1 MGKNIAVNNEYD
13 VIVVGGGPAGCAA
26 AISSARAG
34 AKTLLLEST
43 YTLGGMSTNGLVG
56 WCPVDDGEKIVYRS
70 IAHEI
75 IHESRLAVSFLDPNQ
90 LGWGVGS
97 FPEVNKIIYDTKV
110 TESGA
115 TVLFGSMVCDV
126 DYEDKKVQSITV
138 ANKKGLTKYVA
149 KMYID
154 CTGDADI
161 IEFAGL
167 PYEKSDCLQ
176 PSTLCFILTGIDI
189 EKFKENKMRIRSG
202 NRMNW
207 LQQAIAND
215 PEFDL
220 ITDSH
225 MCCGRNVGDT
235 VKFNAGHLFDVDG
248 TDPESVTKA
257 MMQGRKIAFQFRDA
271 LAKYMPEVF
280 GKAEVAATA
289 PVLGLRESRRIVGE
303 YTLTLDDYLARR
315 TFPDEIGR
323 NSYNVDIHASPKEME
338 KYGKDYMYK
347 TNYQYDRGESHGI
360 PLRALIPKD
369 TDNILVA
376 GRTIASDHMIMGSI
390 RVMPCCMV
398 TGEAAGLTAAIA
410 IKNGQTTR
418 EVDAQEV
425 RKVLFERGAYIK

>member
-1 MGKNIAVNNEYD
+1 MGKILENREFD

-26 AISSARAG
+26 AISSAREG
-34 AKTLLLEST
+34 AKTLLLESS
-43 YTLGGMSTNGLVG
+43 YMLGGMSTGGLVG
-56 WCPVDDGEKIVYRS
+56 WAPVDDGEKIVYRS

-75 IHESRLAVSFLDPNQ
+75 IYESRCANKNADPNK
-90 LGWGVGS
+90 LGWGVS
-97 FPEVNKIIYDTKV
+97 SYPEVNKTIYDRKV
-110 TESGA
+110 VESGA
-115 TVLFGSMVCDV
+115 KVLFGSMLCDA
-126 DYEDKKVQSITV
+126 DYSDGKIESITI
-138 ANKKGLTKYVA
+138 ANKKGLTKYIA

-161 IEFAGL
+161 VAFAGL
-167 PYEKSDCLQ
+167 PFEKSDCLQ
-176 PSTLCFILTGIDI
+176 PSTLCFCLTGVD
-189 EKFKENKMRIRSG
+189 KEQLKANKMRIRSG

-220 ITDSH
+220 ITDAH
-225 MCCGRNVGDT
+225 LCVGST
-235 VKFNAGHLFDVDG
+235 IGNNAKFNAGHLFDVDG

-257 MMQGRKIAFQFRDA
+257 MMTGRKMAFQFRDA

-280 GKAEVAATA
+280 GNSDVIMTA
-289 PVLGLRESRRIVGE
+289 PILGLRESRRIVAE
-303 YTLTLDDYLARR
+303 YNLTLEDYLERR

-369 TDNILVA
+369 TDNLLVA
-376 GRTIASDHMIMGSI
+376 GRTIGSDHMIMGSI
-390 RVMPCCMV
+390 RVMPCCLV

-410 IKNGQTTR
+410 VKNGQTTR
-418 EVDAQEV
+418 EVDANDV

>member
-1 MGKNIAVNNEYD
+1 MSKPILVNNEYE

-34 AKTLLLEST
+34 AKTLLLESS
-43 YTLGGMSTNGLVG
+43 YMLGGMSTGGLVG
-56 WCPVDDGEKIVYRS
+56 WSPVDDGEKIVYLS

-75 IHESRLAVSFLDPNQ
+75 IYESRCANKNADPNA
-90 LGWGVGS
+90 LGWGVS
-97 FPEVNKIIYDTKV
+97 SYPEVNKMIYDRKV
-110 TESGA
+110 VDSGA
-115 TVLFGSMVCDV
+115 KVLFGSMLCDA
-126 DYEDKKVQSITV
+126 DYLDGKVNSITV
-138 ANKKGLTKYVA
+138 ANKKGLTKYIA

-167 PYEKSDCLQ
+167 PYEKSECLQ
-176 PSTLCFILTGIDI
+176 PSTLCFCLTGIDM
-189 EKFKENKMRIRSG
+189 EQFKANKMRIRSG

-220 ITDSH
+220 ITDAH
-225 MCCGRNVGDT
+225 LCCGSSIGNS

-248 TDPESVTKA
+248 TNPESVTEA
-257 MMQGRKIAFQFRDA
+257 MMTGRKMAFQFRDA

-280 GKAEVAATA
+280 GNAEVIMTA
-289 PVLGLRESRRIVGE
+289 PILGLRESRRVVAE
-303 YTLTLDDYLARR
+303 YNLTLEDYLERKS
-315 TFPDEIGR
+315 FPDEIGR

-360 PLRALIPKD
+360 PLRALIPKG
-369 TDNILVA
+369 TDNLLVA
-376 GRTIASDHMIMGSI
+376 GRTIGSDHMIMGSI

-398 TGEAAGLTAAIA
+398 TGEAAGLTAALA
-410 IKNGQTTR
+410 IKENVGVR
-418 EVDAQEV
+418 ELDAEKV
-425 RKVLFERGAYIK
+425 RTVLKKRGAYIY

>member
-1 MGKNIAVNNEYD
+1 MSKPILVNNEYE

-34 AKTLLLEST
+34 AKTLLIEST

-70 IAHEI
+70 IANEI
-75 IHESRLAVSFLDPNQ
+75 IYESRCAVPFCDPHA

-97 FPEVNKIIYDTKV
+97 FPEVNKLIYDRKV
-110 TESGA
+110 IESGA
-115 TVLFGSMVCDV
+115 KILFGTMLCDV
-126 DYEDKKVQSITV
+126 DYADGKVNSITV
-138 ANKKGLTKYVA
+138 ANKKGLSKYIA
-149 KMYID
+149 KCYVD

-161 IEFAGL
+161 VEFAGL
-167 PYEKSDCLQ
+167 PCEKSDSLQ
-176 PSTLCFILTGIDI
+176 PSTLCFILNGIDI

-220 ITDSH
+220 ITDAH
-225 MCCGRNVGDT
+225 LCCGRNVGDS

-248 TDPESVTKA
+248 TDPEAVTEA
-257 MMQGRKIAFQFRDA
+257 MITGRKMAFQFRDA

-280 GKAEVAATA
+280 GKAEVHMTA
-289 PVLGLRESRRIVGE
+289 PILGVRESRRIVGE

-315 TFPDEIGR
+315 SFPDEIGR

-338 KYGKDYMYK
+338 KYGKDFMYK

-360 PLRALIPKD
+360 PLRALIPKG
-369 TDNILVA
+369 TDNLLVA
-376 GRTIASDHMIMGSI
+376 GRTISSDHMIMGSI

-398 TGEAAGLTAAIA
+398 TGEAAGLTAALA
-410 IKNGQTTR
+410 IKENVGVR
-418 EVDAQEV
+418 ELDAEKV
-425 RKVLFERGAYIK
+425 RTVLKERGAYIY